1 MGVAVDRY
9 VEGAVFDIT
18 ILRIRTVG
26 LPFIVTSSIVVLFP
40 FPFSEINTIA
50 IKLVGPDK
58 HPLPARHMKTVFTL
72 RLEGGPGV
80 PSSENSGTY
89 ILPEEASPRIGFF
102 NLELVE

>member
-1 MGVAVDRY
+1 
-9 VEGAVFDIT
+9 
-18 ILRIRTVG
+18 
-26 LPFIVTSSIVVLFP
+26 
-40 FPFSEINTIA
+40 
-50 IKLVGPDK
+50 
-58 HPLPARHMKTVFTL
+58 MKTVFTI